1 MNPKP
6 IEQANDAVLRFS
18 LPALQRAAL
27 RAREVA
33 WRTGT
38 AVVVVRDGALEYQWP
53 DQEGNF
59 RSSANALR
67 EASIR
72 QDAQLELPGDV
83 LPEEMPRDSSK

>member
-33 WRTGT
+33 RQTGT
-38 AVVVVRDGALEYQWP
+38 AIVVTRDGALEYQWP
-53 DQEGNF
+53 DPEGNF
-59 RSSANALR
+59 
-67 EASIR
+67 
-72 QDAQLELPGDV
+72 QPGTDAWTHYE
-83 LPEEMPRDSSK
+83 